1 MKKTSYLLKI
11 TPKIYK
17 METEFVNNYEDID
30 LFDSRMI
37 YDQICSDY
45 DCNYQE
51 LIDYGKEIG
60 WLDSFNNMYS
70 GFISDVLGEIV
81 LYDKTSDSITITINQ
96 RKKMLD
102 ELFSLFKKKREEID
116 NKKEE
121 KTKNSLFVA
130 SMINAMKYLEEHY
143 KWDLSLGEQ
152 IDIIENSYDLQEKE
166 NYKYLK
172 GILIQALNKTY
183 SVNNSKIKKSELKVF
198 IDHLDEYYHLADI

>member
-30 LFDSRMI
+30 LFDSRVI

-81 LYDKTSDSITITINQ
+81 LYDKTSDSKTITINQ

-152 IDIIENSYDLQEKE
+152 IDIIEHSYELQEKE
-166 NYKYLK
+166 NYKHLK
-172 GILIQALNKTY
+172 GILIQALNQTY

-198 IDHLDEYYHLADI
+198 TDHLDEYYHLADI